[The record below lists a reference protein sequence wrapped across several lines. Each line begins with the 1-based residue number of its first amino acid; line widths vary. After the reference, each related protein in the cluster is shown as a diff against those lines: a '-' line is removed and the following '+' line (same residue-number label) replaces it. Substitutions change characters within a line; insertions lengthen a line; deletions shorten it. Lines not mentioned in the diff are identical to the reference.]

1 MHRRHKHMPV
11 LPHWMA
17 VRNRL
22 IARRRAPVES
32 VFAAL
37 KRVYRKGRA
46 RCHSLTANA
55 ADFIAFATVFNLRR
69 AANVLTA

>member
-1 MHRRHKHMPV
+1 
-11 LPHWMA
+11 
-17 VRNRL
+17 
-22 IARRRAPVES
+22 

-69 AANVLTA
+69 AAKVLTA